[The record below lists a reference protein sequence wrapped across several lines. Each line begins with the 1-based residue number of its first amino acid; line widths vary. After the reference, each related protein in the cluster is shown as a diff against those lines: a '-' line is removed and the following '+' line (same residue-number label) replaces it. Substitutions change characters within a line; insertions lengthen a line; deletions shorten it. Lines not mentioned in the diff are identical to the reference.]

1 MPAKVIGSYCS
12 FEMHLCFLLTV
23 LLAGAATAAG
33 GATNT
38 VKATEEIAYKATV
51 AKGSISGKIPKG
63 SVLEVVSEEGENLT
77 VRFRQFTTTVP
88 KQSTDYSVPRGDL
101 HTGNEEGSS
110 RSNYFPA
117 MVFDDYNV
125 SAKPTQAPQWVFT
138 KDELSNAY
146 YSARNSIKSVLK
158 APSTAEFSSPA
169 LDPEGTGA
177 QADTAG
183 RIVCKGTVDA
193 QNSFGVPLRQKWVV
207 WVQPKGSDQWGVV
220 YAVLDGKVLLD
231 DREQYKPDRTACA
244 EQFIGMSR
252 DAMLRLMG
260 EPVEVA
266 EESDPKNG
274 TSKRYYFSKEK
285 DKETFFT
292 LLDSDGKISSGMYQ
306 GTWFY

>member
-1 MPAKVIGSYCS
+1 
-12 FEMHLCFLLTV
+12 MHLCFLLTV

-38 VKATEEIAYKATV
+38 VKATEAIAYKATV

-63 SVLEVVSEEGENLT
+63 TALEVVSEEGENLT

-88 KQSTDYSVPRGDL
+88 KQSTDYFVPRGDL
-101 HTGNEEGSS
+101 HTGNEEVSS
-110 RSNYFPA
+110 RSNYYPA
-117 MVFDDYNV
+117 IVFDEHNASV
-125 SAKPTQAPQWVFT
+125 KPSQVPQWVFT
-138 KDELSNAY
+138 KDELNNAY

-193 QNSFGVPLRQKWVV
+193 QNSFGVPLRQRWVV
-207 WVQPKGSDQWGVV
+207 WVQPEGSDQWRVV
-220 YAVLDGKVLLD
+220 YAVLDGNVLRD
-231 DREQYKPDRTACA
+231 DRQQHKTEQTMTA
-244 EQFIGMSR
+244 EQFLGMSR

-260 EPVEVA
+260 EPIEVT
-266 EESDPKNG
+266 EGSHPEDGSYKIY
-274 TSKRYYFSKEK
+274 SFSKEK

-292 LLDSDGKISSGMYQ
+292 VWDSDGKISSGMYQ
-306 GTWFY
+306 GTWFN

>member
-1 MPAKVIGSYCS
+1 
-12 FEMHLCFLLTV
+12 MHLYFLLTV
-23 LLAGAATAAG
+23 LLAGAATAVG

-63 SVLEVVSEEGENLT
+63 SVLDVVSEEGENLT

-88 KQSTDYSVPRGDL
+88 KQSTDYFVPRGDL

-110 RSNYFPA
+110 RSNYYPA
-117 MVFDDYNV
+117 VVFDEFTV
-125 SAKPTQAPQWVFT
+125 SVKPFQAPQWVFT
-138 KDELSNAY
+138 KDELNNAY

-158 APSTAEFSSPA
+158 APSTAEFSSPL

-177 QADTAG
+177 KADTAG

-220 YAVLDGKVLLD
+220 YAVLNEKVLLD

-252 DAMLRLMG
+252 DAMLRLIG

-266 EESDPKNG
+266 EESDLEIKS
-274 TSKRYYFSKEK
+274 SKRYYFSKEK

-292 LLDSDGKISSGMYQ
+292 VLDFDGKISSGMYQ
-306 GTWFY
+306 GIWFY